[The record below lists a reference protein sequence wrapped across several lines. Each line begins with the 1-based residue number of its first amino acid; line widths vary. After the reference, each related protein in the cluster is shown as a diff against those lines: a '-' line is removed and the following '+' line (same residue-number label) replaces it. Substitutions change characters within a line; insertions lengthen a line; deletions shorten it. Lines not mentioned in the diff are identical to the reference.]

1 MRTRPPRPV
10 ARLARLHTDEAG
22 LSAGAEALVFGVLV
36 FVVGSIIA
44 LNGWAVLD
52 ADMAVNAAAR
62 EATRGIVEAGA
73 APRTSLVGGLP
84 DGQVGGRI
92 RDVAAATMAGHGKDP
107 AALADP
113 GDFDVRLV
121 DDPWGA
127 GGSTSGP
134 TRCARVTVEVS
145 YPVQGIG
152 LPFVG
157 GWQSPI
163 RAVGTHTELVDPFR
177 SGLSGS
183 ADCG

>member
-1 MRTRPPRPV
+1 MRTPAVRPV
-10 ARLARLHTDEAG
+10 ARLARLHAEEDG

-73 APRTSLVGGLP
+73 QPRTSMVGGLP
-84 DGQVGGRI
+84 DGEIGGEV

-107 AALADP
+107 ADLPNP
-113 GDFDVRLV
+113 GDFAVRLV
-121 DDPWGA
+121 DDPWTSGGA
-127 GGSTSGP
+127 DGP

-145 YPVQGIG
+145 YPVQGIR

-163 RAVGTHTELVDPFR
+163 RARGTHTELVDPFR
-177 SGLSGS
+177 SGLTGS